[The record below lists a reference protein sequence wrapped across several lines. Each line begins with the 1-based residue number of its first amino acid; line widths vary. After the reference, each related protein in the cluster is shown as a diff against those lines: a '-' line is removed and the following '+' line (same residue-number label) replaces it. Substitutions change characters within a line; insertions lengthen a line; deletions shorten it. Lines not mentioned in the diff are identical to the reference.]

1 MRLRASL
8 AAGCVV
14 ALAACGHP
22 LFRPPAGPGL
32 PAPDAAG
39 AWEQA
44 TKVCRGATS
53 FVAELRVSGR
63 VGDDRFPS
71 LTVASGLDNTGSV
84 YLSAT
89 YSSQPI
95 FLLVGAAER
104 ATLWLRRDNR
114 AVVDAAGGILTELLG
129 VPLSPERLL
138 AVLTGCATRSV
149 EIREADQRGRLLRVV
164 TADAIVFLE
173 QQQGA
178 WRTRAAQVD
187 GFTVQYERDG
197 TSIPQRILI
206 DADPGRPRASLD
218 VRVSQ
223 AELNGTLPPD
233 IFTPPAAAANAAP
246 LTLAELRSALRD
258 TGRD

>member
-1 MRLRASL
+1 M
-8 AAGCVV
+8 
-14 ALAACGHP
+14 
-22 LFRPPAGPGL
+22 FRPPAGPGI

-44 TKVCRGATS
+44 TKVCRGANT

-63 VGDDRFPS
+63 VGADRFPS
-71 LTVASGLDNTGSV
+71 LTVESALDNKGSI
-84 YLSAT
+84 YLGAT
-89 YSSQPI
+89 YSGQPI
-95 FLLVGAAER
+95 FLMAGGADR

-114 AVVDAAGGILTELLG
+114 AVVDAPGAILAELLG

-149 EIREADQRGRLLRVV
+149 DVREADQRGRLLRVV
-164 TADAIVFLE
+164 TSDAIVFLE

-197 TSIPQRILI
+197 TSVPQRILI

-223 AELNGTLPPD
+223 AELNRTVEPKF
-233 IFTPPAAAANAAP
+233 FTPPSDASNAAP
-246 LTLAELRSALRD
+246 LTLAELRRALRNSGGD
-258 TGRD
+258 

>member
-1 MRLRASL
+1 VTLRAAL
-8 AAGCVV
+8 AAGCLV

-22 LFRPPAGPGL
+22 LFRPPAGPGV
-32 PAPDAAG
+32 PAPEAAG

-44 TKVCRGATS
+44 TKVCRGATT

-71 LTVASGLDNTGSV
+71 LTVESALDNKGSV
-84 YLSAT
+84 YLGAT
-89 YSSQPI
+89 YSGQPI
-95 FLLVGAAER
+95 FLMAGGADR

-114 AVVDAAGGILTELLG
+114 AVVDAPGAILAELLG

-149 EIREADQRGRLLRVV
+149 EIREADRRGRLLRVV
-164 TADAIVFLE
+164 TPDAVVFLE

-187 GFTVQYERDG
+187 GFSVQYTRDG
-197 TSIPQRILI
+197 TSVPQRILI

-223 AELNGTLPPD
+223 AELNGTVEPQH
-233 IFTPPAAAANAAP
+233 FTPPSAASNAAP

-258 TGRD
+258 SGRD